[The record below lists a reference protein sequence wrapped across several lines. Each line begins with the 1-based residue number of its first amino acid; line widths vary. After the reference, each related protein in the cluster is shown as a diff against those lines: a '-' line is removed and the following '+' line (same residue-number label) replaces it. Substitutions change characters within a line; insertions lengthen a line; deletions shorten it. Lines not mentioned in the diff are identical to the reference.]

1 MNCSRTCLLLAATL
15 TALCLPAAQTRAVSQ
30 GSGVHY
36 LYLIRHGVYD
46 RADSLSEVA
55 GNGLNPLG
63 HEQARLTGA
72 RLAALPIRPAKL
84 VSSTY
89 LRARETAE
97 DIGRTLGMVP
107 ILDSLLHECTPTSDR
122 PDFMKNHSP
131 AEIADCDSNLALAWA
146 KYVVPTPAADRHDV
160 LVCHGNVIRW
170 FVCRAVASDPLHWS
184 RMDIANGS
192 LTIIAVSPEGRVR
205 LVMFSDVGH
214 LPLAQQTWT
223 GKGAGWG
230 TGAERH

>member
-1 MNCSRTCLLLAATL
+1 MSYRRICQVLAVALVAQCSPVPTAGAAS
-15 TALCLPAAQTRAVSQ
+15 P

-36 LYLIRHGVYD
+36 VYLIRHGAYD
-46 RADSLSEVA
+46 RADSLSDVTA
-55 GNGLNPLG
+55 NGLNQLG

-72 RLAALPIRPAKL
+72 RLAALPVRPATL
-84 VSSTY
+84 VSSTL

-97 DIGRTLGMVP
+97 DIGRSLGMTP
-107 ILDSLLHECTPTSDR
+107 ILDSLLQECTPTSDR

-131 AEIADCDSNLALAWA
+131 AEIAECDSNLARAWA
-146 KYVVPTPAADRHDV
+146 KYVVPTPGADRHDV

-170 FVCRAVASDPLHWS
+170 FTCRVVAGDPLHWS

-192 LTIIAVSPEGRVR
+192 LTIIAVNPDGRVK
-205 LVMFSDVGH
+205 LVMFSDAGH
-214 LPLAQQTWT
+214 LPLAEQTWT

-230 TGAERH
+230 TGAVLH